1 MSVWVLARRAGR
13 GDDGEPIHEYF
24 STQVGSSVP
33 RVSPFRADAVKFHDA
48 RAAYECAETHPA
60 LRDSDEWRVL
70 EVVDRNRTRS
80 GCA

>member
-1 MSVWVLARRAGR
+1 MSVWVLARRTGR
-13 GDDGEPIHEYF
+13 DDDGEPIHEYF